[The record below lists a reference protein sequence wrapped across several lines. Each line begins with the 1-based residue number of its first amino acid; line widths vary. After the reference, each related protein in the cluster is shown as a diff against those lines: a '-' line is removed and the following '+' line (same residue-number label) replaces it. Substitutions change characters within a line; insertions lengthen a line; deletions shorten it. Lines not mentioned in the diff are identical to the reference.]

1 MSEDRAARHTRL
13 AGLGSFLQEH
23 LFGQPQA
30 LNRFTARVQS
40 EELNLNTRRNPESPR
55 ASFLFL
61 GPTGVGKT
69 ETCKLSAEYI
79 FGEGTQLETV
89 YMNEYQRLERLDALL
104 GRIGEIVK
112 RHPRGNFLLFD
123 EVEKAHTSIT
133 DLFLSLLD
141 EGVVTLL
148 DETRVSLKNFY
159 IVLTSNLGSGELAEM
174 QSSAYATMER
184 FALGVASENLKPELF
199 ARITEKIVY
208 RPLVPEVQ
216 MRIVESVTRRKL
228 DHLEKQ
234 LGCPLEIEPGPAT
247 AQLLKAGINRN
258 QGARGLQNEIDR
270 KLNAAV
276 LPFAIGGKKPERGL
290 FVYDRET
297 ASIVLT

>member
-1 MSEDRAARHTRL
+1 MTNGTEPNRPPL
-13 AGLGSFLQEH
+13 AGLGDFLQSR
-23 LFGQPQA
+23 LFGQVQA
-30 LNRFTARVQS
+30 LQRFTARVQS
-40 EELNLNTRRNPESPR
+40 EELNLNTRRNPNSPR

-69 ETCKLSAEYI
+69 ETCKLSTEYI
-79 FGEGTQLETV
+79 YGGGTQLETV
-89 YMNEYQRLERLDALL
+89 YMNEYQRLERLDALI

-112 RHPRGNFLLFD
+112 RNPRGNFLLFD
-123 EVEKAHTSIT
+123 EIEKAHPSIT

-141 EGVVTLL
+141 EGVITLL
-148 DETRVSLKNFY
+148 DETRASLKDFY

-174 QSSAYATMER
+174 QNSAYATMER

-208 RPLVPEVQ
+208 RPLAPEVQ
-216 MRIVESVTRRKL
+216 MRIVESVTRKKL
-228 DHLEKQ
+228 DHLGQQ
-234 LGCPLEIEPGPAT
+234 LGCRLEIESGPAT

-270 KLNAAV
+270 KLNAAA
-276 LPFAIGGKKPERGL
+276 LPFAIKGEKPERGV
-290 FVYDRET
+290 FVYDKPT
-297 ASIVLT
+297 SSIVLT

>member
-1 MSEDRAARHTRL
+1 MTPDGQPQRARL
-13 AGLGSFLQEH
+13 AGLGEFLENR
-23 LFGQPQA
+23 LFGQTHA
-30 LNRFTARVQS
+30 LKKFTERVQGAG
-40 EELNLNTRRNPESPR
+40 LNLNERRNPNSPQ

-69 ETCKLSAEYI
+69 ETCKLAAKFI
-79 FGEGTQLETV
+79 FGEGAELETV
-89 YMNEYQRLERLDALL
+89 YMNEYQRLDRLDALIS
-104 GRIGEIVK
+104 RIGEIAK
-112 RHPRGNFLLFD
+112 RNPQGNFLLFD
-123 EVEKAHTSIT
+123 EIEKAHISIT

-141 EGVVTLL
+141 EGVITLL
-148 DETRVSLKNFY
+148 DESRASLKNFY

-208 RPLVPEVQ
+208 RPLASEVQ
-216 MRIVESVTRRKL
+216 MKIVQSVTRKKL
-228 DHLEKQ
+228 DHLERQ
-234 LGCPLEIEPGPAT
+234 LGCRLEIESGPAT

-270 KLNAAV
+270 VLNAAV
-276 LPFAIGGKKPERGL
+276 LPFAIKGGMPQRGL
-290 FVYDRET
+290 FIYDKQT
-297 ASIVLT
+297 STIVLT

>member
-1 MSEDRAARHTRL
+1 MTIGSESKHARL
-13 AGLGSFLQEH
+13 ARMGDYLQSQ
-23 LFGQPQA
+23 LFGQSQA
-30 LNRFTARVQS
+30 LGRFTARVQS
-40 EELNLNTRRNPESPR
+40 EELNLNTRRNPNSPR

-69 ETCKLSAEYI
+69 ETCKLSTGHV

-89 YMNEYQRLERLDALL
+89 YMNEYQRLDRLDALI
-104 GRIGEIVK
+104 GRIGEIAK
-112 RHPRGNFLLFD
+112 RNPQGNFLLFD
-123 EVEKAHTSIT
+123 EIEKAHPSIT

-141 EGVVTLL
+141 EGIITLL
-148 DETRVSLKNFY
+148 DETRASLKNFY

-199 ARITEKIVY
+199 ARITEKIVF
-208 RPLVPEVQ
+208 RPLAPEVQ
-216 MRIVESVTRRKL
+216 MRIVESVTRTKL
-228 DHLEKQ
+228 DHLGRQ
-234 LGCPLEIEPGPAT
+234 LGCRLEIEPGPAT

-258 QGARGLQNEIDR
+258 QGARGLQNEIDK

-276 LPFAIGGKKPERGL
+276 LPFAIKGETPARGV
-290 FVYDRET
+290 FVYDQAT
-297 ASIVLT
+297 SSIVLT

>member
-1 MSEDRAARHTRL
+1 MTDGTEPKRPPL
-13 AGLGSFLQEH
+13 AGLGDFLQSR
-23 LFGQPQA
+23 LFGQENA
-30 LNRFTARVQS
+30 LRRFTARVQS
-40 EELNLNTRRNPESPR
+40 EELNLNTRRNPNSPR

-69 ETCKLSAEYI
+69 ETCKLSAKYL
-79 FGEGTQLETV
+79 FGEDVQLEMLF
-89 YMNEYQRLERLDALL
+89 MNEYQQLDRLDALI
-104 GRIGEIVK
+104 GRIGEAV
-112 RHPRGNFLLFD
+112 RRNPTGNIMLFD
-123 EVEKAHTSIT
+123 EIEKAHPSIS

-141 EGVVTLL
+141 EGVITLL
-148 DETRVSLKNFY
+148 DETRASLKNFY

-208 RPLVPEVQ
+208 RPLAPAVQ
-216 MRIVESVTRRKL
+216 MKIVETVTRKKL
-228 DHLEKQ
+228 DHLEQQ
-234 LGCPLEIEPGPAT
+234 LGCRLEIEPGPAT

-258 QGARGLQNEIDR
+258 QGARFLQDEIDR

-276 LPFAIGGKKPERGL
+276 LPFAIKGEKPARGL
-290 FVYDRET
+290 FVYDKPT
-297 ASIVLT
+297 SSIVLT